1 MAFRVLPPWQR
12 SPWAYALYAL
22 AAAGGVWG
30 LVRWRG
36 RQLRVRNL
44 VLETLVDARTG
55 ELRKRETELVR
66 ARDDAES
73 ANRAKSAF
81 LANMS
86 HELRTPLNAILGYSQ
101 ILLGNADAARA
112 QPRTDR
118 RHRPERRASADA
130 HQRGARHLQGRSG
143 QAHAQ
148 RFEFPAGRVARRGRG
163 GVPAKVGREGAGSF
177 HDERGAELPVYVH
190 TDRDRLRQVLFNL
203 LSNAV
208 KFTREGGVRLEA
220 GVVEGTGGG
229 AVRFAVADTGVGIA
243 EGELG
248 NIFEAFHQVSDRSL
262 AAQGTG
268 LGLAISR
275 HLVRLLGGSLRVESA
290 PGAGSRFWFDLP
302 LTPAGSTVGGD
313 EGTTPAVNASA
324 DHGLRG
330 SRAAVARRR

>member
-1 MAFRVLPPWQR
+1 MR
-12 SPWAYALYAL
+12 STRL
-22 AAAGGVWG
+22 AAAAGVWG

-101 ILLGNADAARA
+101 ILLGNAALPARSREQIAVIDQSGEHLLTLINEVLDISKVEAGKLTLNASSFPLRAFLDEAGAAFR
-112 QPRTDR
+112 PRLA
-118 RHRPERRASADA
+118 EK
-130 HQRGARHLQGRSG
+130 GL
-143 QAHAQ
+143 
-148 RFEFPAGRVARRGRG
+148 
-163 GVPAKVGREGAGSF
+163 SF

-275 HLVRLLGGSLRVESA
+275 HLVRLLGGSLAGGERTGRGQPVLVRSA
-290 PGAGSRFWFDLP
+290 VDADRLGARRGRGHN
-302 LTPAGSTVGGD
+302 AGRQRGG
-313 EGTTPAVNASA
+313 

-330 SRAAVARRR
+330 SRAAAARRR